1 MPPVGFEPTISASEP
16 PQTYALDRAAT
27 GTGVSNASIYKNE
40 RAKTTSF
47 LAVMMPHYWVTG
59 SQCFEDNVFLRNVVD
74 RLTTDEDSYP
84 RRTGS
89 STTPL

>member
-1 MPPVGFEPTISASEP
+1 
-16 PQTYALDRAAT
+16 
-27 GTGVSNASIYKNE
+27 
-40 RAKTTSF
+40 
-47 LAVMMPHYWVTG
+47 MMPHYWVTG